1 MINDIGISQTL
12 KINEY
17 CKTTNKKINKLGFGQ
32 SPFEPPDFFKMSINE
47 NIDKNDYLPVQGLE
61 SLRESIADHYKNF
74 HNVNISKDDLVI
86 GPGSK
91 LLIFQ
96 LSLILDE
103 IYFVSPYWVSYINQ
117 LKLIGKNYNI
127 TNTTFESKWKITLEQ
142 LREHKN
148 NSYLFLNFPN
158 NPTGQTY
165 SKFELEQIVEICREK
180 NICIISDEIYQY
192 LNFNNEFTTLLEL
205 YPENT
210 IVLNGLSKWCHS
222 GGYRLGYIIFPKSLN
237 NIKKT
242 FLSFSSE
249 TFSSVNTPLQYGAVS
264 VFKNFDKILLHNSK
278 NIEILKKYNN
288 FFYEELLKLKIK
300 VHKASG
306 GFYLFLDFSYYKKN
320 LLKKSIMSSED
331 LCTKLLEDCD
341 IALLPGNSFGIF
353 DGYTT
358 RLAFTDFK
366 DLDDIDE
373 HNINFIKKL
382 SLWLKSLSF

>member
-61 SLRESIADHYKNF
+61 SLRESIAEHYKNF

-96 LSLILDE
+96 LSLILDD

-117 LKLIGKNYNI
+117 LKLIGKGYNI

-142 LREHKN
+142 LREHKD
-148 NSYLFLNFPN
+148 NSYLFLNFPK
-158 NPTGQTY
+158 NPTGLTY
-165 SKFELEQIVEICREK
+165 SKLELEQIVEVCREK

-192 LNFNNEFTTLLEL
+192 LNFKNEFTTLLEL

-222 GGYRLGYIIFPKSLN
+222 G
-237 NIKKT
+237 
-242 FLSFSSE
+242 
-249 TFSSVNTPLQYGAVS
+249 
-264 VFKNFDKILLHNSK
+264 
-278 NIEILKKYNN
+278 
-288 FFYEELLKLKIK
+288 
-300 VHKASG
+300 
-306 GFYLFLDFSYYKKN
+306 
-320 LLKKSIMSSED
+320 
-331 LCTKLLEDCD
+331 
-341 IALLPGNSFGIF
+341 
-353 DGYTT
+353 
-358 RLAFTDFK
+358 
-366 DLDDIDE
+366 
-373 HNINFIKKL
+373 
-382 SLWLKSLSF
+382 